1 MLGLSLCLLCPL
13 HLSGVHSGAD
23 CKMSESASVDWYW
36 SRCSVSGTSH
46 HNADNADIDRGANS
60 WLRASTQ
67 YHNKQGSTRHYIFKM
82 ASMNFSSGKQFVK
95 PPQRGIF
102 PLDHDAECKPKMQVS
117 SMVVWRCIPV
127 REKDDVNLESDE
139 VLLRCAG

>member
-1 MLGLSLCLLCPL
+1 
-13 HLSGVHSGAD
+13 
-23 CKMSESASVDWYW
+23 
-36 SRCSVSGTSH
+36 
-46 HNADNADIDRGANS
+46 
-60 WLRASTQ
+60 
-67 YHNKQGSTRHYIFKM
+67 M

-117 SMVVWRCIPV
+117 SMVVWRC
-127 REKDDVNLESDE
+127 DDVNLESDE

>member
-1 MLGLSLCLLCPL
+1 VR
-13 HLSGVHSGAD
+13 VHN
-23 CKMSESASVDWYW
+23 
-36 SRCSVSGTSH
+36 TT
-46 HNADNADIDRGANS
+46 I
-60 WLRASTQ
+60 
-67 YHNKQGSTRHYIFKM
+67 NKEAHDTIFKM

>member
-13 HLSGVHSGAD
+13 HLSGVHSIRSRCVSRSRLVLVPMFCFRD
-23 CKMSESASVDWYW
+23 QSASKPTQRSQRRQRRHR
-36 SRCSVSGTSH
+36 SR
-46 HNADNADIDRGANS
+46 RANS

-67 YHNKQGSTRHYIFKM
+67 YHNKQGSTRHNIFKM

-117 SMVVWRCIPV
+117 SMVVWRC
-127 REKDDVNLESDE
+127 DDVNLESDE